1 MFSVLGPGPDA
12 DAAPE
17 PDETAHKRQSYEIE
31 LSNRRTALAEA
42 ELALARVKA
51 LESDLASAA
60 RRSLLDSVLI
70 RLPFPL
76 SPESVWAATR
86 DVVGNFRAKARAFDS
101 WYRDPSKADAEVRGA
116 WWHVQN
122 IFALAVAVLAG
133 WFARKWI
140 LRRFGRDP
148 SIEEPSYARA
158 VVAAVADALARGVI
172 PALIIV
178 GLIAF
183 LSRPGAVVIAP
194 AELAIQAFLGIT
206 LFLILV
212 VAITRAVLAPELPYW
227 RTIEIAPEN
236 AHRITRIIILMAV
249 VYAGDIFFRIVS
261 REFVVSQEL
270 LSVALTVAVTL
281 QAAAILALSRRTLWV
296 SPTPEDAERAD
307 VTDEASKGRFWPYVR
322 GILVLGAMAAVVAT
336 LIGYGALAHFVIDR
350 IVITLVAIALLFLV
364 RGILRE
370 VVGAVTQSPLLRS
383 RLRLQSDALRK
394 IRFWVRGGAG
404 SCVGRDW
411 RACRSALLGRPD

>member
-183 LSRPGAVVIAP
+183 LSR
-194 AELAIQAFLGIT
+194 
-206 LFLILV
+206 
-212 VAITRAVLAPELPYW
+212 R
-227 RTIEIAPEN
+227 N
-236 AHRITRIIILMAV
+236 C
-249 VYAGDIFFRIVS
+249 
-261 REFVVSQEL
+261 
-270 LSVALTVAVTL
+270 SVRPWNGCR
-281 QAAAILALSRRTLWV
+281 Q
-296 SPTPEDAERAD
+296 
-307 VTDEASKGRFWPYVR
+307 
-322 GILVLGAMAAVVAT
+322 
-336 LIGYGALAHFVIDR
+336 AHFPR
-350 IVITLVAIALLFLV
+350 
-364 RGILRE
+364 
-370 VVGAVTQSPLLRS
+370 
-383 RLRLQSDALRK
+383 
-394 IRFWVRGGAG
+394 
-404 SCVGRDW
+404 
-411 RACRSALLGRPD
+411 